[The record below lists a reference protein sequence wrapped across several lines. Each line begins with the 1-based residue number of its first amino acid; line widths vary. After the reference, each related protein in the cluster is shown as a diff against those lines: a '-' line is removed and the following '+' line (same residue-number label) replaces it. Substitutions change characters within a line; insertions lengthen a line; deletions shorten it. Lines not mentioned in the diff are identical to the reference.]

1 MLSIGCLYLRHNIH
15 HRSGRARGEC
25 QVAIRSRHVTYV
37 VCEVQQAE
45 QPGHEETIRNKNKN
59 KRKQH
64 YDNIAAADVA
74 LVGGEESGV
83 GREG

>member
-1 MLSIGCLYLRHNIH
+1 M
-15 HRSGRARGEC
+15 
-25 QVAIRSRHVTYV
+25 